1 MGNEQSIECI
11 QIVIGL
17 YNECIETYLK
27 LQMLLE
33 KYLERDILLEAY
45 SKQPNLDP
53 SDKIFYEK
61 HVEITVKNANLEKQ
75 FYEDYNKLKKIILD
89 MQTEI
94 IELETECELTP
105 SDTTVK
111 VKDIGEISTDKIGIH
126 EKHKKIVDSINKL
139 RQIVGNYKQQI
150 IALKSKFKNK
160 KPIRKSVKKSKS
172 VKEHKS
178 KTIKNKK
185 VKSKNKSKKKSKA
198 KRGL

>member
-33 KYLERDILLEAY
+33 EYLERNILLEAY

-53 SDKIFYEK
+53 SDKKFYEK
-61 HVEITVKNANLEKQ
+61 HVEITLKNANLEKQ
-75 FYEDYNKLKKIILD
+75 FYEDCKNLKNIILD

-94 IELETECELTP
+94 IELETHCELAP
-105 SDTTVK
+105 LYK
-111 VKDIGEISTDKIGIH
+111 VNVIKDIGEISTDKIGIH
-126 EKHKKIVDSINKL
+126 EKHTKIVDSINKL
-139 RQIVGNYKQQI
+139 RQIVGNYKQE

-160 KPIRKSVKKSKS
+160 KPIRKSGKKSKS

-185 VKSKNKSKKKSKA
+185 VKSKNKSKKKSKP
-198 KRGL
+198 KRVL